1 MTTQVLSG
9 GRSYRQYLVALLM
22 SLVLFFLVALDN
34 GHVLGAVQGEL
45 AYAQN
50 LIHETVHDARHAAG
64 MPCH

>member
-9 GRSYRQYLVALLM
+9 GRRYRGYMVALVI
-22 SLVLFFLVALDN
+22 SIVLFFVVGLDQ
-34 GHVLGAVQGEL
+34 GQTLSLFQGEI